1 MESTLLQEKIANL
14 PDNVKQ
20 QISDYIDFLL
30 QKYGKINSNLTDA
43 EKQTLGKRYAQYLSN
58 PQQTT
63 DLEEVK
69 NRVLKE
75 HGISG

>member
-14 PDNVKQ
+14 PDNIKQ
-20 QISDYIDFLL
+20 QVSDYIDFLL
-30 QKYGKINSNLTDA
+30 QKYGKVNSDLTDA
-43 EKQTLGKRYAQYLSN
+43 EQQTLEKRYAQYLSN

-69 NRVLKE
+69 SRVLKKY
-75 HGISG
+75 GISG